1 MAMLIFFL
9 SLLFSEYECSTLA
22 GLNFV
27 YEEGKKNPG
36 KYVVTDLKIYLF
48 SNFCWSHHYLAKA
61 AVGILTRHSSNKWNI
76 ISTPCSS
83 EFSVLT
89 RNNLQ

>member
-1 MAMLIFFL
+1 MNAQLWQ
-9 SLLFSEYECSTLA
+9 SLTLCMKT
-22 GLNFV
+22 
-27 YEEGKKNPG
+27 EKKNPG

-61 AVGILTRHSSNKWNI
+61 AVGILTRRSSNKWNI